1 MSLGLAKVL
10 FNGDKKLRK
19 FQQTAWLAL
28 RAGGLDPDCGPRHK
42 GKAAKQEDGD
52 EKYGQF

>member
-1 MSLGLAKVL
+1 MSLGLAKVY
-10 FNGDKKLRK
+10 FDQYKKLSQFRK
-19 FQQTAWLAL
+19 TEWLAL

-42 GKAAKQEDGD
+42 GKAAKQENDD